1 MVRNEFI
8 HVGLK
13 IKSVQA
19 LVALTELRMSMCA
32 HSADPNCIVLS
43 FLDKRAFT
51 FTFNNQ
57 IIIFYDFLNE
67 IPRIHCQIQKGGA
80 AGVQSM
86 CVNDVS
92 LPVTS

>member
-43 FLDKRAFT
+43 FHDKRAFT

-57 IIIFYDFLNE
+57 IIIFYDFL
-67 IPRIHCQIQKGGA
+67 PLIHCQIQKGGA
-80 AGVQSM
+80 GGVQSM

-92 LPVTS
+92 LPLTS

>member
-19 LVALTELRMSMCA
+19 LVA
-32 HSADPNCIVLS
+32 DPNCIVLS
-43 FLDKRAFT
+43 FRDKRAFT

-67 IPRIHCQIQKGGA
+67 IPLIHCQIQNGGA

-86 CVNDVS
+86 CVNA
-92 LPVTS
+92 LQ